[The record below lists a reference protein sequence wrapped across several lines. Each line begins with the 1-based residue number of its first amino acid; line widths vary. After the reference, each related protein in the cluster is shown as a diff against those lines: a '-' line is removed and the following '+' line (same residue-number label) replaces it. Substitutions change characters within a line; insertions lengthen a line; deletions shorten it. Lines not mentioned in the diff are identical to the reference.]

1 MKQELDQPEITKRIQ
16 ILIEDAMCSEAMY
29 AKKAGIDPGNFH
41 KKLVGIQKWTIN
53 DIKKICTKFN
63 VSKEWIVDGKGDMMT
78 KDDYQPQMKTLPS
91 DLAQTI
97 SIGTEKTKL
106 RIPTKALAGYLSDYV
121 DGVRVEDCEP
131 QPVIHQ
137 FPPYDFTMIIK
148 GNSMEPK
155 FEGGD
160 EIACK
165 RVYDFI
171 EWGKTY
177 VLDTTDGA
185 VVKRIYDA
193 GDKIRCVSYNK
204 DEYPDFF
211 IEKENVRRFFKIV
224 GLIRV

>member
-1 MKQELDQPEITKRIQ
+1 MKRIQ

-131 QPVIHQ
+131 QPVIHLNLKEATRLPANV
-137 FPPYDFTMIIK
+137 FMISSN
-148 GNSMEPK
+148 GERHT
-155 FEGGD
+155 
-160 EIACK
+160 CWT
-165 RVYDFI
+165 RLTVQ
-171 EWGKTY
+171 W
-177 VLDTTDGA
+177 
-185 VVKRIYDA
+185 
-193 GDKIRCVSYNK
+193 
-204 DEYPDFF
+204 
-211 IEKENVRRFFKIV
+211 
-224 GLIRV
+224 